1 MRSWCGLL
9 STSDGP
15 PASTTI
21 SASLQGVMGQVDS
34 TAGSMQ
40 MHLQGL
46 SGSAAQAAFVR
57 YQEAAQV
64 QKAALDEISAN
75 IHTGGV
81 QYVSTDEDQGVHS
94 EAFQQDLELGAEEA
108 RVPALDDV
116 MVVGP
121 R

>member
-1 MRSWCGLL
+1 MQIMGQPLQTDSAVL
-9 STSDGP
+9 
-15 PASTTI
+15 ASEASNFESI

-46 SGSAAQAAFVR
+46 SGTAAQAAFVR

-81 QYVSTDEDQGVHS
+81 QYVSTDEDQGS
-94 EAFQQDLELGAEEA
+94 ALGQTI
-108 RVPALDDV
+108 PHI
-116 MVVGP
+116 GI
-121 R
+121 

>member
-1 MRSWCGLL
+1 MQKMGQPLQTDSAVLA
-9 STSDGP
+9 TE
-15 PASTTI
+15 ASNFERI
-21 SASLQGVMGQVDS
+21 ASSLQGVMAQVDS

-46 SGSAAQAAFVR
+46 SGTAAQAAFVR

-81 QYVSTDEDQGVHS
+81 QYLATDEDQS
-94 EAFQQDLELGAEEA
+94 AALGQAI
-108 RVPALDDV
+108 PDIL
-116 MVVGP
+116 
-121 R
+121 

>member
-1 MRSWCGLL
+1 VL
-9 STSDGP
+9 
-15 PASTTI
+15 ASEASNFESI

-81 QYVSTDEDQGVHS
+81 QYAATDEDQGS
-94 EAFQQDLELGAEEA
+94 ALGQTI
-108 RVPALDDV
+108 PQIL
-116 MVVGP
+116 
-121 R
+121 

>member
-1 MRSWCGLL
+1 MGQPLQTDSAVL
-9 STSDGP
+9 
-15 PASTTI
+15 ASEASNFESI

-81 QYVSTDEDQGVHS
+81 QYVSTDEDQG
-94 EAFQQDLELGAEEA
+94 A
-108 RVPALDDV
+108 ALAQAIPDIG
-116 MVVGP
+116 MNA
-121 R
+121 

>member
-1 MRSWCGLL
+1 MGQPLQTDSAVLAGE
-9 STSDGP
+9 
-15 PASTTI
+15 ASNFERI

-40 MHLQGL
+40 VHLQGM
-46 SGSAAQAAFVR
+46 SGTAAQAAFVR

-81 QYVSTDEDQGVHS
+81 QYASTDEDQG
-94 EAFQQDLELGAEEA
+94 AALGQTI
-108 RVPALDDV
+108 PHIGL
-116 MVVGP
+116 
-121 R
+121 